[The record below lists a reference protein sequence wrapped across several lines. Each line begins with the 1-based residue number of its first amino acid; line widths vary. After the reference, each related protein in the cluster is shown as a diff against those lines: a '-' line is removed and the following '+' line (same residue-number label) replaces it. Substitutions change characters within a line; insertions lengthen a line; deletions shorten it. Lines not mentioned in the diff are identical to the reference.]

1 MTDLATPKAQTN
13 NVPLGIL
20 LMIGA
25 TIVFALQD
33 GISRHLA
40 GTYNTYMVVMVR
52 YWFFAAFVV
61 FLASRNAGGIRETA
75 RTTQLPLQI
84 LRAVLLV
91 AEICVAVYGFT
102 LLGLVESQAVFI
114 CYPLLVAA
122 LSGPVLGERV
132 GWRRWLAIGIG
143 LIGVMII
150 LQPGSGVF
158 DPAAILP
165 FLSALMFAVYGLL
178 TRFAARRDSTATS
191 FFWTGVA
198 GAVAMTAVGMW
209 FWEPMSQ
216 GDWIWMAILCVS
228 GVTGHWLLIK
238 CYEVAEAGAVQ
249 PFAYFH
255 LIWAAA
261 LGLMVFD
268 EVIRTNVAI
277 GAAIILGAG
286 LFTLWRERAKR

>member
-1 MTDLATPKAQTN
+1 
-13 NVPLGIL
+13 
-20 LMIGA
+20 
-25 TIVFALQD
+25 
-33 GISRHLA
+33 
-40 GTYNTYMVVMVR
+40 
-52 YWFFAAFVV
+52 
-61 FLASRNAGGIRETA
+61 
-75 RTTQLPLQI
+75 
-84 LRAVLLV
+84 
-91 AEICVAVYGFT
+91 
-102 LLGLVESQAVFI
+102 
-114 CYPLLVAA
+114 
-122 LSGPVLGERV
+122 
-132 GWRRWLAIGIG
+132 
-143 LIGVMII
+143 
-150 LQPGSGVF
+150 
-158 DPAAILP
+158 
-165 FLSALMFAVYGLL
+165 
-178 TRFAARRDSTATS
+178 
-191 FFWTGVA
+191 
-198 GAVAMTAVGMW
+198 MW